1 MRTFGNIIWFCFGG
15 AITALLWFFGGIL
28 AAITIIGLPLSR
40 AAFEMAKMSAFPF
53 GKEVVHVR
61 ELDGRGLTAA
71 TAATGTVGFIAN
83 LIWLCTFGWVLFVSH
98 VVAGIIACIFVITI
112 PFGIQSF
119 KLAGLALW
127 PVGRRVVTVEMARVA
142 RERNAKE
149 KLDKMRGTNVVAVN

>member
-15 AITALLWFFGGIL
+15 GFTALLWFLGGL
-28 AAITIIGLPLSR
+28 LSAITIIGLPLSR

-53 GKEVVHVR
+53 GKEAIHVR
-61 ELDGRGLTAA
+61 ELDGKGLTAA

-98 VVAGIIACIFVITI
+98 VIAGIIACVFIITI

>member
-15 AITALLWFFGGIL
+15 AFTALLWFLGGLI

-53 GKEVVHVR
+53 GKEAVHVR
-61 ELDGRGLTAA
+61 ELDGKGLTAT
-71 TAATGTVGFIAN
+71 TAATGTIGFVVN
-83 LIWLCTFGWVLFVSH
+83 FIWLCTFGWVLFISH
-98 VVAGIIACIFVITI
+98 VIAGILACVFLITI

-119 KLAGLALW
+119 KLAALAFW
-127 PVGRRVVTVEMARVA
+127 PVGRRVVTVEMARIA

-149 KLDKMRGTNVVAVN
+149 KLDKMRGTNAVAVN

>member
-15 AITALLWFFGGIL
+15 GITALLWFIGGIF

-53 GKEVVHVR
+53 GKEAVHVR
-61 ELDGRGLTAA
+61 ELDGKGLTAT
-71 TAATGTVGFIAN
+71 TAATGTIGLIAN
-83 LIWLCTFGWVLFVSH
+83 LIWLCTFGWVLFISH
-98 VVAGIIACIFVITI
+98 VIAGIIACIFVITI

-142 RERNAKE
+142 REHNARI
-149 KLDKMRGTNVVAVN
+149 KLSKTHAVPVSN